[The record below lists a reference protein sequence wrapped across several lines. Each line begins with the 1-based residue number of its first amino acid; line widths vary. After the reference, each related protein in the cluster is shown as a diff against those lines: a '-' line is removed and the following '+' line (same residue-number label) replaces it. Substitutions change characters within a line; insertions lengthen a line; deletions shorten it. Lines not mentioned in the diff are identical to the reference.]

1 MFEITV
7 KRRFSAAHRLEG
19 YIGQCSALHGH
30 TWTVE
35 VTVGGRRLDGCGM
48 LLDFKALKE
57 MVDGIIRQLDHT
69 YLNELECFGPGG
81 ENNPTAEN
89 LAFLIFSRIGEE
101 LSRMAPGVA
110 PLGVR
115 VWESPEA
122 SAFYR
127 GEQAT

>member
-19 YIGQCSALHGH
+19 YDGQCAALHGH

-35 VTVGGRRLDGCGM
+35 VAVSGGRLDGCGM
-48 LLDFKALKE
+48 LVDFKILKE

-69 YLNELECFGPGG
+69 YLNELECFGGTGG
-81 ENNPTAEN
+81 RTNPTAEN
-89 LAFLIFSRIGEE
+89 LAVFIYDKVKME
-101 LSRMAPGVA
+101 LNKAAPGVM

-115 VWESPEA
+115 IWESPDA

-127 GEQAT
+127 EG

>member
-19 YIGQCSALHGH
+19 HAGQCASLHGH

-35 VTVGGRRLDGCGM
+35 VTVAGRRLDGCGM
-48 LLDFKALKE
+48 LVDFKILKD

-69 YLNELECFGPGG
+69 YLNDLECFCGG
-81 ENNPTAEN
+81 AGEKNPTAEN
-89 LAFLIFSRIGEE
+89 IAMYIYHRVRED
-101 LSRMAPGVA
+101 LSGFAPGVY
-110 PLGVR
+110 PRGVR
-115 VWESPEA
+115 IWESPDA

-127 GEQAT
+127 ED